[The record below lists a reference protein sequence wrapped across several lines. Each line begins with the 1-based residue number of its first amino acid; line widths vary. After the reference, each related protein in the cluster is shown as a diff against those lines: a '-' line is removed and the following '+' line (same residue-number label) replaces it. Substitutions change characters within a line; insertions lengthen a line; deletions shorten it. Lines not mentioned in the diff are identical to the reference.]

1 MRINLHNLIKSG
13 LSFVDFNNLARAHW
27 GGFAT
32 NEVYN
37 GTDLQRIKFT
47 MGRKKITMRADD
59 ILTSTS
65 TLVIRKESSDSSH
78 E

>member
-1 MRINLHNLIKSG
+1 MFIMRINLHNLIKFG
-13 LSFVDFNNLARAHW
+13 LSVDFNNLARAHW

-37 GTDLQRIKFT
+37 GADLQRTKFT
-47 MGRKKITMRADD
+47 MGPKKITMGADD

-65 TLVIRKESSDSSH
+65 TLVIRRVV
-78 E
+78 